1 MQVSNGLRKGSA
13 EDHDRPLYYFIKITA
28 VYNEKFSFLFVFS
41 VCSAIVFYLG
51 NIGSPYG
58 NKTVNGA
65 SVKLLLLMVKAHHHL
80 HEIYS
85 FDVFL
90 KYGKRGFKILDTQKT
105 VKGSVSW

>member
-1 MQVSNGLRKGSA
+1 VSNGLRKGSA

-65 SVKLLLLMVKAHHHL
+65 SVKLLLLMVTSSSSHARN
-80 HEIYS
+80 I
-85 FDVFL
+85 F
-90 KYGKRGFKILDTQKT
+90 I
-105 VKGSVSW
+105 